1 MRKKGLHHHYW
12 KWFPIG
18 VMLLCMLIYFFKGR
32 SISWQELSS
41 IMPEKTWQAVL
52 LFWICYAVKSLS
64 VFFPLLVLYA
74 AAGQFF
80 SLPIALFVNLT
91 GLIICETLP
100 YLIGKFFG
108 TDLATKLCRKYP
120 KLSVMEEVLHQ
131 RGSLAF
137 ATLSRAVGVV
147 PGDLASL
154 YFGAIKLPY
163 IPYLL
168 GSLLGLLPRMVAD
181 TLIGKGLGGTRSP
194 ELLIAYGISA
204 FIVIISIFICRRL
217 LKETINRRKE
227 QDDENSNRNRQQ

>member
-1 MRKKGLHHHYW
+1 
-12 KWFPIG
+12 
-18 VMLLCMLIYFFKGR
+18 
-32 SISWQELSS
+32 
-41 IMPEKTWQAVL
+41 MPEKTWQAVL

-74 AAGQFF
+74 AAGRFF
-80 SLPIALFVNLT
+80 SLPTALFVNLT

-100 YLIGKFFG
+100 YLIGKRFG
-108 TDLATKLCRKYP
+108 TELAIKLCRKYP
-120 KLSVMEEVLHQ
+120 KLSVMEVLHQ

-137 ATLSRAVGVV
+137 AALSRAVGVV

-154 YFGAIKLPY
+154 YFGTVKLPY

-168 GSLLGLLPRMVAD
+168 GSLLGLLPRMIAD
-181 TLIGKGLGGTRSP
+181 TLMGKGLGGTLSP

-217 LKETINRRKE
+217 LKETINHRKE
-227 QDDENSNRNRQQ
+227 QDDENSNRNGQQ